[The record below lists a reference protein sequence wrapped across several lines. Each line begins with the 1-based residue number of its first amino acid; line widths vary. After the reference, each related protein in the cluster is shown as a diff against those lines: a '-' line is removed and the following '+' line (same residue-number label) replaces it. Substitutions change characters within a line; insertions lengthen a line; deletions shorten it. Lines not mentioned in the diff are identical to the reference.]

1 MRKWQKKVAVP
12 AGELNLENNKLLL
25 PSKKVTFKESS
36 MKQGLLLKRLKIAHF
51 MMHLSTQLELLLQTK
66 EQLKVVVV

>member
-1 MRKWQKKVAVP
+1 
-12 AGELNLENNKLLL
+12 
-25 PSKKVTFKESS
+25 